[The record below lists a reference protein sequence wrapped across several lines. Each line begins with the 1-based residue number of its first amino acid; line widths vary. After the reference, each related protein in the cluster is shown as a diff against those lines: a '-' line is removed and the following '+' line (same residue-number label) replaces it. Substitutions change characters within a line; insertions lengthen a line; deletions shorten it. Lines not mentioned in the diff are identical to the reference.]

1 MKTLFIYCLLALP
14 LLCQA
19 QSDAAQL
26 RKGNEAYG
34 KGEYDIA
41 EQYYQRA
48 AGGKYAPQAAFN
60 TAAAQYQ
67 RQQYEQ
73 AAQLFEQT
81 AQSLPP
87 EQRAN
92 AHYNAGNALLK
103 AGKLDESI
111 AAYKNALRQN
121 PNNADAKYNLAY
133 AQKMKKQQQQQNQ
146 DQQNQDQQDQN
157 KEGQDQQQG
166 KDGQNSQDQQQQNQ
180 DQQNQNKEEQ
190 DQQQQGK
197 DGQNQQNQNKEGQDQ
212 QQQGKDG
219 QDQQNQNKEGQSQQQ
234 QGKEGQ
240 NSQDPNGEMM
250 PNSQIKRLSKQEA
263 ARLLEAMRLEEL
275 KVQQRVKQKQ
285 AQGKVPQRGGKDW

>member
-48 AGGKYAPQAAFN
+48 AGGEYAPQAAFN

-133 AQKMKKQQQQQNQ
+133 AQKMKKQQQQNQ
-146 DQQNQDQQDQN
+146 DQQDQNQDQQDQN

-166 KDGQNSQDQQQQNQ
+166 KDGQDSQDQQQQNQ
-180 DQQNQNKEEQ
+180 DR
-190 DQQQQGK
+190 
-197 DGQNQQNQNKEGQDQ
+197 QNQNKEGQDQ
-212 QQQGKDG
+212 QQQSKDG
-219 QDQQNQNKEGQSQQQ
+219 QNQQDQNKEGQDQQQQGEDGQNPQDQQQ

-240 NSQDPNGEMM
+240 NPQDPNGEMM

-285 AQGKVPQRGGKDW
+285 AEGKATPRGGKDW